1 MPCCDALAYRR
12 TSRLGTRHF
21 AHSPGSHC
29 GAEGECAE
37 HLAAKAEIVVVCHE
51 LGWDALSEYARDQ
64 WRADVYATR
73 GPHRL
78 AFEIQWSSQTLQT
91 TKERQAAYGTDLK
104 CCWLFK
110 QLPSLP
116 PSESGPEVQ
125 NTIAERNL
133 PMFRISRADCRFD
146 VTVDHRTVTL
156 REFVQ
161 ARLQGRIHFCNR
173 RTFIAREVQL
183 VVSKIRCW
191 RRGCR
196 APYDVFYTR
205 EIVRSNCGAQ
215 RMSELL
221 ASWGHE
227 VILANPRNLRMISD
241 SIRKSDRVD
250 AHTLARLA
258 RIDPQLLSPIV
269 HCDRETYS
277 HMTLLKSRDL
287 LVRTRTRLTNAIR
300 GVMKAVGL
308 RLPSAGGTSFPS
320 KTTLLVPEELK
331 PSLLPLLETIS
342 HLNKQIYQFDKAIER
357 AAREKYPETGRLR
370 QISGVGPVT
379 SLQYVL
385 TIGDPNR
392 FAHSR
397 DVGPYLGLTPRRRQ
411 SGDIDQQLRISKA
424 GNRRLR
430 SLLVQCAQ
438 YLLGRFGPD
447 TDLKRWG
454 ARMAERG
461 GKNAKK
467 RAIVAIARKLAVLLH
482 RLWVTGD
489 TYHPLHNAIAMF
501 CWSVTL

>member
-1 MPCCDALAYRR
+1 MAKSGILAKSHDLKESFTATTGEITIGIDLEDRFSHCCV
-12 TSRLGTRHF
+12 LGADGTVLTEGRVVSTPDGMARHF
-21 AHSPGSHC
+21 QQLPPTRIAFEVGSH
-29 GAEGECAE
+29 
-37 HLAAKAEIVVVCHE
+37 
-51 LGWDALSEYARDQ
+51 
-64 WRADVYATR
+64 
-73 GPHRL
+73 
-78 AFEIQWSSQTLQT
+78 
-91 TKERQAAYGTDLK
+91 
-104 CCWLFK
+104 
-110 QLPSLP
+110 
-116 PSESGPEVQ
+116 
-125 NTIAERNL
+125 
-133 PMFRISRADCRFD
+133 SRW
-146 VTVDHRTVTL
+146 V
-156 REFVQ
+156 
-161 ARLQGRIHFCNR
+161 
-173 RTFIAREVQL
+173 
-183 VVSKIRCW
+183 
-191 RRGCR
+191 
-196 APYDVFYTR
+196 
-205 EIVRSNCGAQ
+205 
-215 RMSELL
+215 SELL
-221 ASWGHE
+221 TSWGHE

-269 HCDRETYS
+269 HSNPETYS

-287 LVRTRTRLTNAIR
+287 LVRTRTRLTNATR

-454 ARMAERG
+454 ARMTERG

-467 RAIVAIARKLAVLLH
+467 RAIVAVARKLAVLCIGFGSRATPTDPCTTQWDGLLDQRFH
-482 RLWVTGD
+482 KPAD
-489 TYHPLHNAIAMF
+489 AIRRF
-501 CWSVTL
+501 